1 MIRLST
7 TLASLLREAVRKIGD
22 TPGDDVGRAWDAA
35 WVLHVEGFHERR
47 LSKENVIRELKHVK
61 KLVKL
66 MNVFRSSGQK
76 V

>member
-47 LSKENVIRELKHVK
+47 LSKEYP
-61 KLVKL
+61 
-66 MNVFRSSGQK
+66 GA
-76 V
+76 